1 MRAARVGFLI
11 SSSIRDVVKTK
22 KKHQGKNGLHFEE
35 NDTNVS
41 AQLEQSPTTNK
52 SGPT

>member
-11 SSSIRDVVKTK
+11 SSTIRDVVKK